1 MKSSLPEPPRPLRI
15 HLAPYLFET
24 LYRPQHKEVLKQAV
38 CKAELVL
45 YLIKD
50 LGDFYNVGD
59 IIHFGISAVKHP
71 SPLVRQIGGRILL
84 EMYKFDPKQVVRRVP
99 EDTPASRKEFVGL
112 KNFYEE
118 VERHERKKRQ
128 ERRRARESEEA
139 ADMKVEDA

>member
-1 MKSSLPEPPRPLRI
+1 M
-15 HLAPYLFET
+15 
-24 LYRPQHKEVLKQAV
+24 LKQAV

-59 IIHFGISAVKHP
+59 MIHFGISAVKHP

-84 EMYKFDPKQVVRRVP
+84 EMYKHDAKQVVRRVP

-118 VERHERKKRQ
+118 VERHERRRRQ
-128 ERRRARESEEA
+128 ERRRRARQGEEEAEEA
-139 ADMKVEDA
+139 AAADMEVEDA